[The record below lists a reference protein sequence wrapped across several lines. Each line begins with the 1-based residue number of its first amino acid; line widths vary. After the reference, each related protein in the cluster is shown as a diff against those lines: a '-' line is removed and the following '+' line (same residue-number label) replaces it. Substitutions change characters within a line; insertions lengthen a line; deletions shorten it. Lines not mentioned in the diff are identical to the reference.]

1 MGRGETDLPE
11 PLFSIIIA
19 NWNGER
25 FLKKCLSSIRA
36 QGFKDFEV
44 ILVDNGS
51 VDNSLKLVR
60 EGFPEVKVI
69 RNDENLGFALANN
82 QGIMAAVG
90 KYILTLN
97 NDTELAPAFL
107 TEMANAVKA
116 SGKTTGM
123 WAARILSSESRDIID
138 SVGGLL
144 VYPDGLAKG
153 RGRLEKDTGQYD
165 VLQEVFMPSACAGLY
180 SKKMLDEVGLFD
192 EDFFAYCED
201 TDLGFRARLA
211 GWKTHNVP
219 AAVVYHY
226 YSGTGGRYTPF
237 KAYLVERN
245 HLWLAIKNMPFGMLA
260 RVPFYTLW
268 RFMVQGYGVLTGKGA
283 GGRFVEGFSAF
294 KLFSVLTKAYFDA
307 LRRLPR
313 LLVKRRQVQRL
324 RKATAGE
331 IREWFK
337 SYGISA
343 VELVLK
349 D

>member
-1 MGRGETDLPE
+1 LPE

-51 VDNSLKLVR
+51 VDDSLKLVR

-69 RNDENLGFALANN
+69 RNAENLGFAAANN
-82 QGIMAAVG
+82 QGIRAAGG

-97 NDTELAPAFL
+97 NDTELVPTFL
-107 TEMANAVKA
+107 ARMADAVKT
-116 SGKTTGM
+116 SGETTGM
-123 WAARILSSESRDIID
+123 WAAKILSSESRGIID

-144 VYPDGLAKG
+144 IYPDGLAKG
-153 RGRLEKDTGQYD
+153 RGRLERDSGQYD
-165 VLQEVFMPSACAGLY
+165 VPEEVFIPSACAGFY

-201 TDLGFRARLA
+201 VDLGFRARLA
-211 GWKTHNVP
+211 GWKTRNVP

-245 HLWLAIKNMPFGMLA
+245 HLWLAVKNMPFSMLA

-268 RFMVQGYGVLTGKGA
+268 RFIVQGYGVLTGKGA
-283 GGRFVEGFSAF
+283 GGKFVDGFSAF
-294 KLFSVLTKAYFDA
+294 TLLSVLVKAYIDA

-313 LLVKRRQVQRL
+313 LLVKRGRVRRL
-324 RKATAGE
+324 RKTPVGE
-331 IREWFK
+331 VKKWFK

-343 VELVLK
+343 FDLVLK